1 MLKILGRQTSINVR
15 KVLWTA
21 LELGLPYELD
31 QSWGTTRELSDP
43 AFLALNPSAQ
53 MPVLIDGDVVLF
65 ESNAV
70 CRYLATR
77 YGGEALWPADAAA
90 RARVDQWM
98 EWQSATLNPVW
109 GDAFLGLVR
118 KPEAYVG
125 REAAITASAER
136 WNGLMLVLE
145 GELAKRPFAAGDT
158 FSLADIVLGL
168 STQRWRAT
176 PMPRPETP
184 RLSDYLARLRARA
197 AFNIASPEE
206 MA

>member
-1 MLKILGRQTSINVR
+1 MLKVLGRQTSINVR

-21 LELGLPYELD
+21 AELGLAYELD
-31 QSWGTTRELSDP
+31 QSWGTTRELSEP
-43 AFLALNPSAQ
+43 EFLALNPSAQ

-70 CRYLATR
+70 CRYLADR
-77 YGGEALWPADAAA
+77 YGDGAIWPADPGA

-118 KPEAYVG
+118 RPEAYVG
-125 REAAITASAER
+125 RQDAIAASAAR
-136 WNGLMLVLE
+136 WNRLMLVLE
-145 GELAKRPFAAGDT
+145 DELAARPYAAGDSFT
-158 FSLADIVLGL
+158 LADIVLGL
-168 STQRWRAT
+168 SVHRWRSAPISHPPT
-176 PMPRPETP
+176 PNLTA
-184 RLSDYLARLRARA
+184 YLARLRRRP
-197 AFNIASPEE
+197 AFDAVSPAD